1 VTLKPFKNQVGGHNH
16 MFRFSRRA
24 VCKLLTSRENQFY
37 ESVERLAP
45 DLLAFIPQYLGTNC
59 STSEEYS
66 QEKFLLMED
75 LTGNL
80 KSPCVLDLK
89 MGTRQYGV
97 DATPEKKKSQ
107 TKKCDKTTSR
117 TLGVRICGLQ
127 QVWKPTEGHYV
138 FQDKYYGRKVT
149 TPQFPPALASFIH
162 DGEKLLYYH
171 IPVILDKLCR
181 LAALVRKLTRWR
193 FYAASLLFIYD
204 GDAEVQQEYA
214 ARRRHALRPGYNSL
228 DHAYPRARFPPIHAD
243 EPDVGFLLGLQSICN
258 SLKGTW
264 AEERRRRLELDPED
278 DIGKLSMPD
287 KHVFDCSLVN
297 EVAAEKA
304 KADAKANEAKLSQA
318 SQT

>member
-1 VTLKPFKNQVGGHNH
+1 MHRMLV
-16 MFRFSRRA
+16 SR
-24 VCKLLTSRENQFY
+24 LTS
-37 ESVERLAP
+37 S
-45 DLLAFIPQYLGTNC
+45 
-59 STSEEYS
+59 SS
-66 QEKFLLMED
+66 
-75 LTGNL
+75 
-80 KSPCVLDLK
+80 
-89 MGTRQYGV
+89 
-97 DATPEKKKSQ
+97 
-107 TKKCDKTTSR
+107 
-117 TLGVRICGLQ
+117 
-127 QVWKPTEGHYV
+127 QVWKPAEERYV

-181 LAALVRKLTRWR
+181 LAAHVRKLTRWR

-204 GDAEVQQEYA
+204 GDPEIQREYA
-214 ARRRHALRPGYNSL
+214 IRRSQAPRPGYNSL
-228 DHAYPRARFPPIHAD
+228 DRDGQLEAGEMNIRLIDFAHCTTGDDFLPPLQPGEHDVPSADPDVYPRARFPPIHAD

-278 DIGKLSMPD
+278 DIGKLVMPD

-304 KADAKANEAKLSQA
+304 RADVKAMEARQLPQ
-318 SQT
+318 